1 VSYYG
6 HALDEKTPLLR
17 ASDAMSREGARLCN
31 LLGMKVRTQQSVC
44 EVSYALLLVVQT
56 LSGATSIGG
65 PSQSCSASSRYVAW
79 LLIEECVEYD

>member
-1 VSYYG
+1 LLLENTACLVSYYG

-44 EVSYALLLVVQT
+44 EVS
-56 LSGATSIGG
+56 
-65 PSQSCSASSRYVAW
+65 
-79 LLIEECVEYD
+79 